1 MTEREL
7 NKNKNE
13 IKFSKK
19 TRYLVDKDEA
29 QRVIKFSNF
38 SFFITGESYV

>member
-7 NKNKNE
+7 NNNIINAPFAKQPL
-13 IKFSKK
+13 
-19 TRYLVDKDEA
+19 YMVDKDEA

-38 SFFITGESYV
+38 SFFMTGESNV